1 MDFFG
6 EKIKG
11 TVYEKILVVCFWVF
25 IPIPFI
31 LAYFLDIKY
40 IEYISASILGLVYF
54 LILILIVKKADK

>member
-11 TVYEKILVVCFWVF
+11 TIYEKILLVCFWIF

-31 LAYFLDIKY
+31 LAYFIDIKY
-40 IEYISASILGLVYF
+40 IEYVSASMLGLLYF
-54 LILILIVKKADK
+54 LIIILIVKKVDK